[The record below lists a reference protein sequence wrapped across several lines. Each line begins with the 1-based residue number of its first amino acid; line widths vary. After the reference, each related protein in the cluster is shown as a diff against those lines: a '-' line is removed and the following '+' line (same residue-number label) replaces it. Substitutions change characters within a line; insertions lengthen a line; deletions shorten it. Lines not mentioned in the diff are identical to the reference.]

1 MDPRSESTHGAH
13 QKRNGRDRQKILPK
27 TEKEA
32 WFSHR
37 FFFFIYIK
45 MEGEKIVSSNL

>member
-13 QKRNGRDRQKILPK
+13 QKRNGRDRQKSFLRRRKKRGLAI
-27 TEKEA
+27 A
-32 WFSHR
+32 
-37 FFFFIYIK
+37 FFFIYIK